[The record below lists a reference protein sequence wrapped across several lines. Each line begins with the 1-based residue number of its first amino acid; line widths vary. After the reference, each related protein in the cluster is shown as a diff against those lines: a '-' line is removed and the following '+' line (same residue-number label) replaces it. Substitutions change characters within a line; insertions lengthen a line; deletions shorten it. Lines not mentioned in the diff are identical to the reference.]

1 MDSKSIRDVA
11 LKSLGDHKAMD
22 LVTLDVRHL
31 TDVADY
37 MVIATGGSVR
47 QAKALAK
54 YLLEDAKKAG
64 CPLMGVEGLDQPDWV
79 LVDLVDV
86 VVHVMVPGAREL
98 YRLEELWSDPAK
110 LAR

>member
-1 MDSKSIRDVA
+1 MNPEQLKQRIVDALEA
-11 LKSLGDHKAMD
+11 LKGRHILA
-22 LVTLDVRHL
+22 LDVREF
-31 TDVADY
+31 TGMTDY

-86 VVHVMVPGAREL
+86 VVHVMVPEAREL